1 MEAARGFI
9 PFGDDGQGTDGC
21 TGRAAGCGAD
31 PGTGRD
37 AGGGTDLAGWSGVGV
52 ALAALEAVGSTAVQ
66 DAALWDFR
74 AAADFAGRVEE
85 LSRRAEFLQLVA
97 AGAVDRTRKQ
107 SAAAARTAA
116 GAGSSW
122 TTGWRDDAPGTAV
135 AGGAPSGT
143 VSGAVADDGIDGGID
158 GVPGAV
164 ASPDALTGEGVPWDA
179 VGDAAVVDDGYR
191 NTAEFLRA
199 RLRISAPEA
208 KRRLSLAWNLL
219 PRRGLTGQ
227 PVPAVH
233 AELGAAVAAGEV
245 ASRAATIITAAL
257 EKVRHVC
264 DAGALGRM
272 EHALTRTAAEN
283 DADFLAR
290 VARGWADALD
300 QDGAEPSE
308 ELLRQLQGAFIR
320 CRRHGLHHLEIF
332 ATTEQF
338 EYLLTVMNTGT
349 NPRTGTTN
357 THAAGPTKAAAS
369 EVSAA
374 GAASEGTTAGADDSA
389 TGVADSDGWAVDAT
403 PGAAASADWGA
414 EPAGASFAVGWAPSL
429 SDGQGWVVG
438 TPAGE
443 RSTLGPADAAG
454 AGSEWPVT
462 GAGAGVWACDARAG
476 GVSTLADAQAASPA
490 PAQAPAVGN
499 HAVPDDAPAAAGQ
512 PVPEEDPGAAG
523 LDPRSRA
530 QRLLDGLVGACGI
543 ALATGGLP
551 AAGGLRP
558 QVMVTIDYRDLLARL
573 GTTTDAQ
580 AGPAEA
586 QETAGA
592 GSTAAVAGGAADE
605 TGAAFRPAGAVRETG
620 SLLFTGPVTASTV
633 RKIACDA
640 DIIPVLLGGEGRILD
655 IGRAS
660 RIFPPHLRK
669 ALIARDLGCAF
680 PGCTIP
686 APWCEAHHITYWSRG
701 GTTGTENGALLCSH
715 HHHLIHKEAWT
726 IRLRT
731 GVPWFIPP
739 PHIDPGQKPRRNHYF
754 TPARPARA
762 A

>member
-1 MEAARGFI
+1 M
-9 PFGDDGQGTDGC
+9 
-21 TGRAAGCGAD
+21 
-31 PGTGRD
+31 
-37 AGGGTDLAGWSGVGV
+37 
-52 ALAALEAVGSTAVQ
+52 
-66 DAALWDFR
+66 
-74 AAADFAGRVEE
+74 AAA
-85 LSRRAEFLQLVA
+85 
-97 AGAVDRTRKQ
+97 AVDRTRTQ
-107 SAAAARTAA
+107 ASAAARTAA
-116 GAGSSW
+116 GAGTSW
-122 TTGWRDDAPGTAV
+122 TTGWRDDAPGTA
-135 AGGAPSGT
+135 AASSAPSGA
-143 VSGAVADDGIDGGID
+143 VSAGTDGRID
-158 GVPGAV
+158 GVPGSAASPDALTGV
-164 ASPDALTGEGVPWDA
+164 TAPGSAASPDALTGEGVPS
-179 VGDAAVVDDGYR
+179 DAAVVDDGYR

-199 RLRISAPEA
+199 RLRIGAPEA
-208 KRRLSLAWNLL
+208 KRRLSLAGGVL

-257 EKVRHVC
+257 AKVRHVC
-264 DAGALGRM
+264 DAGALARM
-272 EHALTRTAAEN
+272 EHALTRTAAVN

-320 CRRHGLHHLEIF
+320 RRRHGLHHLEIF

-357 THAAGPTKAAAS
+357 AAGTTRAAAS
-369 EVSAA
+369 EGSAA
-374 GAASEGTTAGADDSA
+374 GAASEGPAAGAEGSA
-389 TGVADSDGWAVDAT
+389 TGGAASDGWAADAETVAGHGWAVDAT
-403 PGAAASADWGA
+403 RGGTAAFAGWAAGAGAAAVHGRVGDATDAEATPASAGWAA
-414 EPAGASFAVGWAPSL
+414 EPAGTAFAVGWAPS
-429 SDGQGWVVG
+429 
-438 TPAGE
+438 A
-443 RSTLGPADAAG
+443 AAG
-454 AGSEWPVT
+454 EWPVT
-462 GAGAGVWACDARAG
+462 NAGAGVSACDARVS
-476 GVSTLADAQAASPA
+476 GVSTLADAQAPTPA
-490 PAQAPAVGN
+490 PGN
-499 HAVPDDAPAAAGQ
+499 HSVPDDAPAGAGQ
-512 PVPEEDPGAAG
+512 PVLEEDPGAER
-523 LDPRSRA
+523 LDHRSRA

-558 QVMVTIDYRDLLARL
+558 QVMVTIDYRDLLTRL
-573 GTTTDAQ
+573 GTTPDRTAAGQ
-580 AGPAEA
+580 ASTTCGADETGAAGQAGRPGAGGEAGEAAGQSGPAEA

-592 GSTAAVAGGAADE
+592 
-605 TGAAFRPAGAVRETG
+605 AFRPAGAVQETG

-669 ALIARDLGCAF
+669 ALIARDRGCAF

-686 APWCEAHHITYWSRG
+686 APWCEAHHISYWSRG
-701 GTTGTENGALLCSH
+701 GTTGAENGALLCSH

-726 IRLRT
+726 IRLRA

-754 TPARPARA
+754 TPAPLTRA